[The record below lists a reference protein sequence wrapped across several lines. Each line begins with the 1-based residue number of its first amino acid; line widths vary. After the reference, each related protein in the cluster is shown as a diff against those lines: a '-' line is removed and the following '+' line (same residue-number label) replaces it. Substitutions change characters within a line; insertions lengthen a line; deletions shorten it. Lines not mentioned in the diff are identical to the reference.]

1 MELSQ
6 FTDYSLRVLIY
17 VSLRG
22 TERSSVKEI
31 STSFNIS
38 QNHLVKVVHN
48 LSKMGY
54 LETFRGRGGG
64 IALGKQPERIGV
76 GELVR
81 ATESLSIV
89 ECFPLG
95 KGTCCIAG
103 ACELQIVL
111 SKALAAFM
119 HELDKVT
126 LADLMKGKIAM
137 LRRLNLS

>member
-17 VSLRG
+17 VSLR
-22 TERSSVKEI
+22 EDKLSSVKDIAE
-31 STSFNIS
+31 SYGIS

-48 LSKMGY
+48 LSKLGY

-64 IALGKQPERIGV
+64 IALGKPPEEVKV

-81 ATESLSIV
+81 ATENMSIL
-89 ECFPLG
+89 ECIPPR
-95 KGTCCIAG
+95 KGGCCLAG
-103 ACELQIVL
+103 VCELQSVL
-111 SKALAAFM
+111 VKAIAAFM
-119 HELDKVT
+119 AELDKVT
-126 LADLMKGKIAM
+126 LADLMKGKTSM